1 MLIIIEVKL
10 KIEHL
15 YNSDIEVKSDIEHLY
30 NFDIEV
36 KWEMSHI
43 DAHASYSASIRFQ
56 CPKYVR

>member
-15 YNSDIEVKSDIEHLY
+15 YNLDIEVKSDIEHLY

-36 KWEMSHI
+36 KWEMSRN
-43 DAHASYSASIRFQ
+43 DASYSASIRISI
-56 CPKYVR
+56 PKYVR